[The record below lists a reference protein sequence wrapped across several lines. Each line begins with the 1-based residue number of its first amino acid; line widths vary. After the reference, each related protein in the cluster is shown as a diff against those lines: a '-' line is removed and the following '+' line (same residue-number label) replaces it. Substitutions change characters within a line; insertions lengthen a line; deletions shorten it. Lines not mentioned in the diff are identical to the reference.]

1 MRRFEH
7 EIEQRVSEIS
17 RRVVDESEG
26 AVERDQAIVR
36 EKDEQLSAFQK
47 GNQKERQKSIEHMM
61 VVEKAIRE
69 EHAQRVSAVAVI
81 TKSID
86 KVNRDVTLLLRDEK
100 AAREAREGK
109 LRGQISQSVLKLHA
123 ANKDTQRKLESER
136 DGIHKAGG
144 GRPLTPPRLVH
155 RSIHWAIK
163 WSIGPFTGPFIG
175 PLTPHL
181 CKPPPSLDNTVS
193 KAPLTTKMSDRIHH
207 HVYVPQSRRRLL
219 TLERE

>member
-69 EHAQRVSAVAVI
+69 ERTQRVNAVSVI

-136 DGIHKAGG
+136 DGIHKAG
-144 GRPLTPPRLVH
+144 
-155 RSIHWAIK
+155 RSSTDSPTVIY
-163 WSIGPFTGPFIG
+163 
-175 PLTPHL
+175 
-181 CKPPPSLDNTVS
+181 KPPPAFHSSRVP
-193 KAPLTTKMSDRIHH
+193 KAPLTT
-207 HVYVPQSRRRLL
+207 
-219 TLERE
+219 TTFT